1 MTMGPGVTTLVSLI
15 TFRGP
20 LPQKTQKMVKNSVF
34 EAWYSWATL
43 VYSLVQPNLDI
54 EHIKHEIFH
63 WKNLYCAVL
72 NQDIARIH
80 QTLCQKRYS
89 MAWKKFDELLPQFN
103 DIVFKTS
110 SFLVRQFLS
119 SSENLSL
126 YTLLIITGRLQVYL
140 QVKTLH
146 FHIQALPRDI

>member
-1 MTMGPGVTTLVSLI
+1 MTRGPGVTTLVSLI

-20 LPQKTQKMVKNSVF
+20 LPQKTKNKKMVKNSVF

-43 VYSLVQPNLDI
+43 VYSLVQPNSDI
-54 EHIKHEIFH
+54 EHIKQEIFH

-72 NQDIARIH
+72 NQDTARIH

-119 SSENLSL
+119 LSENLSL
-126 YTLLIITGRLQVYL
+126 YTLLIITGN
-140 QVKTLH
+140 
-146 FHIQALPRDI
+146 FHIQALPRNYIAKYFRF